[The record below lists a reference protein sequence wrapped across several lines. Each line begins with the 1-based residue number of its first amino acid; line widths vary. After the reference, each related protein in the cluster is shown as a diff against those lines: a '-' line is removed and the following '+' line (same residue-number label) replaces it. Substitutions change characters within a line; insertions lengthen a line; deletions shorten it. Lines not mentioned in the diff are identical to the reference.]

1 MATISWP
8 SSLPDY
14 LLVDAYNESFP
25 NTTIRTQMDEGP
37 AKVRRWGT
45 AAIRPI
51 TGTQILDGTEYSTLD
66 TFYNTTSQG
75 GSLRFDWTHPITGTS
90 VEFRFVSPPTVTAIG
105 NYFFNV
111 TLNLEI
117 MP

>member
-1 MATISWP
+1 MANWP

-14 LLVDAYNESFP
+14 LLVQGYNESFP
-25 NTTIRTQMDEGP
+25 NTTIRTQMEEGP

-51 TGTQILDGTEYSTLD
+51 TGTQILNQSEYEDLD
-66 TFYNTTSQG
+66 TFYNTTTQG
-75 GSLRFDWTHPITGTS
+75 GSLRFDWTHPITGDS
-90 VEFRFVSPPTVTAIG
+90 VEFRFVSPPTVAAVG
-105 NYFFNV
+105 NCNFQV

-117 MP
+117 LP